1 MARSPH
7 LSKIGDGISDLTLTT
22 IFWTGMTNIEVKGQR
37 FGAIGAMT
45 PVFSSPA
52 FHRLQLRHF
61 ALFDIVPLIAA
72 PAILAFARP
81 TAVDWSLFAIFWL
94 ATGLGVSVGFHRYFS
109 HRSFETTRP
118 VALTLLVLGSMAGRG
133 PMISWAA
140 MHRRHHQ
147 TSDRNGD
154 LHSPNLHGARLGGR
168 LRGLLHAHLT
178 WMVRHDYPNV
188 MHYVPDLVGDK
199 LIARYNRRYYWW
211 VALGLILPALLGGL
225 WTASLSGALSAF
237 LWGGIVRLLVVE
249 HTMSAINSVCHTIG
263 TRKFTVPGDN
273 SRNNAW
279 LGLASW
285 GEAFHN
291 NHHAFPWSAAFGL
304 RWHELDPGFW
314 FIRALERI
322 GWVWHVKTPSA
333 TAVAQRAA
341 AEG

>member
-1 MARSPH
+1 
-7 LSKIGDGISDLTLTT
+7 
-22 IFWTGMTNIEVKGQR
+22 MTNIEVKGQR
-37 FGAIGAMT
+37 FGAIGAMA

-118 VALTLLVLGSMAGRG
+118 IALTLLVLGSMAGRG

-147 TSDRNGD
+147 SSDRTGD

-199 LIARYNRRYYWW
+199 SIARYNRRYYWW

-314 FIRALERI
+314 FIRALEQI

>member
-1 MARSPH
+1 
-7 LSKIGDGISDLTLTT
+7 
-22 IFWTGMTNIEVKGQR
+22 MTNIEAKRQR
-37 FGAIGAMT
+37 FGAIGAT
-45 PVFSSPA
+45 APVFSSLA

-61 ALFDIVPLIAA
+61 ALFDIMPLIAA
-72 PAILAFARP
+72 PAILAFAHAP

-94 ATGLGVSVGFHRYFS
+94 ATGLGVSVGFHRHFS
-109 HRSFETTRP
+109 HRSFETTP
-118 VALTLLVLGSMAGRG
+118 PIALTLLVLGSMAGRG

-147 TSDRNGD
+147 TSDREGD
-154 LHSPNLHGARLGGR
+154 LHSPNRHGAGMGGR

-188 MHYVPDLVGDK
+188 MQYVPDLVGDK
-199 LIARYNRRYYWW
+199 LVARYNRRYYWW
-211 VALGLILPALLGGL
+211 VALGLILPALIGGL
-225 WTASLSGALSAF
+225 WTASLSGAFSAF

-314 FIRALERI
+314 FIRALEQI
-322 GWVWHVKTPSA
+322 GLVWHVKTPSIA
-333 TAVAQRAA
+333 AVIQRAA